1 MDGRLDEALDGIVAA
16 CAATAAAL
24 DTDDLEAAGLGDQDL
39 KAKLA
44 GLALLI
50 DELAAAVAAP
60 AFAADAAVRAAV
72 ECSIATVTAR
82 LSGVLERHD
91 AIARRLRDER
101 DRTAAELDGVQSGR
115 RAATHYLDTA
125 ASSTP

>member
-1 MDGRLDEALDGIVAA
+1 MDSRLDEALDGIEAA

-24 DTDDLEAAGLGDQDL
+24 DTDDLEAAGIADLDL
-39 KAKLA
+39 KAKLT

-50 DELAAAVAAP
+50 DDLAAAVAAP
-60 AFAADAAVRAAV
+60 AFVADAAVRAAV
-72 ECSIATVTAR
+72 ESSVATVTTR

-91 AIARRLRDER
+91 ALAQRLRDER
-101 DRTAAELDGVQSGR
+101 DRVAGERGGLKTGR

-125 ASSTP
+125 AGTGS